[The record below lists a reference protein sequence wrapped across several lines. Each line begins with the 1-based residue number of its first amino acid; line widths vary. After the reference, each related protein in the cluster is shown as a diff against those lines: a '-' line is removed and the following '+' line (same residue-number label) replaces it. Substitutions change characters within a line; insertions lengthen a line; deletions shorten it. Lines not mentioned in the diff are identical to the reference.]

1 MKRILLLIAVSI
13 LSSCSSQPAPAW
25 QQDGNTTMTNFIN
38 SYMEGN
44 QRFAQNYYLKLT
56 ESLKLTADP
65 DIMVIAPITKCAMDI
80 ALFKEAPSC
89 SEAEPFSGVIK
100 KKENIRYINLIS
112 GLKKDIPSKYKD
124 FVNSPSPCSTEVTNL
139 KIKKLDAPLS
149 KIIASS
155 FAFRRGC
162 YDEKTLQNAI
172 DTASAEGWKI
182 TVITYLDILLK
193 YYEEKGLE
201 EKAELLRKRIGL
213 SK

>member
-1 MKRILLLIAVSI
+1 MKKILLLIAI
-13 LSSCSSQPAPAW
+13 TFLSSCSSQPAPAW

-44 QRFAQNYYLKLT
+44 QRFADNYYLKLV

-80 ALFKEAPSC
+80 ALFKETSC
-89 SEAEPFSGVIK
+89 PETGPFSGVVK
-100 KKENIRYINLIS
+100 KKENLKYINLVS
-112 GLKKDIPSKYKD
+112 GAKRDLPSKYRDLVKG
-124 FVNSPSPCSTEVTNL
+124 SSPCSAEVTNL
-139 KIKKLDAPLS
+139 KIKKLDTPLS
-149 KIIASS
+149 RIIGASL
-155 FAFRRGC
+155 AFRNGC

-193 YYEEKGLE
+193 FYEEKGLE
-201 EKAELLRKRIGL
+201 EKAELLRKRIDL

>member
-1 MKRILLLIAVSI
+1 MKRILLLIAISI

-44 QRFAQNYYLKLT
+44 DRFAQNYYLKLT

-80 ALFKEAPSC
+80 ALFKETSC
-89 SEAEPFSGVIK
+89 PEIEPFSGAVK
-100 KKENIRYINLIS
+100 KKENIKYLNLVS
-112 GLKKDIPSKYKD
+112 GSKSDLPSKYRDLVK
-124 FVNSPSPCSTEVTNL
+124 VSSPCSTEVTNL

-149 KIIASS
+149 KIIAASL
-155 FAFRRGC
+155 AFRSGC

-172 DTASAEGWKI
+172 DTASSEGWKM

-193 YYEEKGLE
+193 FYEEKGLE
-201 EKAELLRKRIGL
+201 EKAELLRKRIDL